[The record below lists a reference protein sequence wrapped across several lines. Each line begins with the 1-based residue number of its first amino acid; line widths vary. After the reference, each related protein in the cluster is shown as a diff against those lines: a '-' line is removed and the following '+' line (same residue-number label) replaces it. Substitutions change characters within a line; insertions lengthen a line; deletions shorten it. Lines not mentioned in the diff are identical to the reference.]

1 MKQFALAGLR
11 ISTALLLVVWGII
24 RVSAP
29 EKGAGVSAKYYGGLG
44 SAEFIQTA
52 WGGALLLIGLLVI
65 LGLFRRYAFTAQAI
79 VLVFGA
85 LTIWKYLL
93 DPLGLYLLT
102 PETSN
107 VLFFPSLALA
117 FASLLLLAMREED
130 RWSLDSWLA
139 KRKEASQHP

>member
-11 ISTALLLVVWGII
+11 ISTALLLVVWGVI
-24 RVSAP
+24 RISAP
-29 EKGAGVSAKYYGGLG
+29 DKGAGVSAKYYGGLG
-44 SAEFIQTA
+44 SAELIQVA
-52 WGGALLLIGLLVI
+52 WGAVLLVIGALVI
-65 LGLFRRYAFTAQAI
+65 LGLFRRFALTAQAI
-79 VLVFGA
+79 VLVSGA

-130 RWSLDSWLA
+130 RWSLDSWLKA
-139 KRKEASQHP
+139 RRDVA